1 MIRLEHSHSPEDI
14 HERIVGATEHSYIG
28 EVWVTNRA
36 RPLLA
41 FAIVA
46 GVGFAYSAAS
56 FTAFVWGRVLV
67 DQVAVPVALV
77 LGYGATVVENF
88 IQEQREKRRLSRFF
102 SPSVVREVVRHR
114 DELALGSSRRLIT
127 VLFSD
132 IRGFTSISEKLS
144 PEDVAELLREYLT
157 RLTEAVFKHGGT
169 VDKYVGDAVMA
180 LYNAPFDQ
188 PDHAVQAV
196 RTGLEFQGIVKALS
210 DHWEAKCG
218 SPLKNGVGINTGEAV
233 VGTLGSIQ
241 RLEYTAV
248 GDAVNVASRLEG
260 LTKDF
265 ASPVVVSESTYQEV
279 KHLFQG
285 RYLGEVTV
293 KGREFPVKIYAVE
306 HEEKRRAQRLR
317 LETPLTITDAG
328 VSVRAAFSDLSL
340 TGLAAH
346 NVPRQ
351 LPKGKVV
358 QLHLELPK
366 IPRPLWTEGLVVWSE
381 EDRAGIMF
389 LDLTADARALL
400 EKVLESPH

>member
-1 MIRLEHSHSPEDI
+1 M
-14 HERIVGATEHSYIG
+14 G
-28 EVWVTNRA
+28 
-36 RPLLA
+36 
-41 FAIVA
+41 
-46 GVGFAYSAAS
+46 
-56 FTAFVWGRVLV
+56 GRVWV
-67 DQVAVPVALV
+67 DQVAVPLALV

-114 DELALGSSRRLIT
+114 DELALSSSRRLIT

-157 RLTEAVFKHGGT
+157 SMTEAVFKHGGT

-210 DHWEAKCG
+210 HRWEAKCG

-233 VGTLGSIQ
+233 VGTLGSTQ

-265 ASPVVVSESTYQEV
+265 ASPVVVSESTYQAV

-306 HEEKRRAQRLR
+306 HEEKRGAQRLR

-358 QLHLELPK
+358 QLHLELPE

-381 EDRAGIMF
+381 ADRAGIMF